1 VIEWNDCESR
11 SYRNTSV
18 DYGGAPGKEI
28 VAACSRCPS
37 LPLCVSARLFGACT
51 LRIASIVRCRYHS
64 CDRPSS
70 LLRRTWCSG
79 GCLYLLYL
87 AVVTHDRR
95 MASLMYRSVARATQ
109 ARRVAVASVIN
120 GWHNGASPRVAVAT
134 APGATPAMAATAST
148 AAAPT
153 SRSFMSRVV
162 RTMSPDLQ
170 PRTAAGLAALPT
182 LQSRYRAAL
191 RLLIVAATAS
201 N

>member
-1 VIEWNDCESR
+1 MIEWNDCESR

-79 GCLYLLYL
+79 GCLYLLSCCGDTRSSNGVVDVSLGRASHASSSRRGSERDQRL
-87 AVVTHDRR
+87 AQ
-95 MASLMYRSVARATQ
+95 RSFT
-109 ARRVAVASVIN
+109 SSS
-120 GWHNGASPRVAVAT
+120 GCYC
-134 APGATPAMAATAST
+134 
-148 AAAPT
+148 
-153 SRSFMSRVV
+153 SRSDTSHGGHCFNRCSTDVSLVHEPRGPHDEPRSSAAHCSRVGSAAYAAEQV
-162 RTMSPDLQ
+162 PCRVEAPD
-170 PRTAAGLAALPT
+170 RC
-182 LQSRYRAAL
+182 SDCF
-191 RLLIVAATAS
+191 
-201 N
+201 